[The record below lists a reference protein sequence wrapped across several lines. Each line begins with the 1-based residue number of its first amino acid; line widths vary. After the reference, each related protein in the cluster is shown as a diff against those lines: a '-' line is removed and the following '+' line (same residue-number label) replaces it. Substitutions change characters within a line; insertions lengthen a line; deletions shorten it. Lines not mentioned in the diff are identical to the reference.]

1 MSSTA
6 LIICGALGRDV
17 KDIITRRGWDVDVYG
32 VSALLHLYPSRIVGE
47 LRDKLRELRP
57 RYEKL
62 VVVYGECGTTGKLEP
77 VLEETGAVRLRG
89 PHCYEMYAGEARF
102 KEVAESRPGTFFLT
116 DWLVRNFDRAVIR
129 GLGLDRDP
137 ELKPMLFGNYEAVLY
152 LRQVPNPRLAEKA
165 GEIAAYLGL
174 PLEIDDVGLGELE
187 ERLAAL
193 VEGASPPTRLAAD
206 LPGERGG
213 EGLISLRG

>member
-1 MSSTA
+1 MSATA
-6 LIICGALGRDV
+6 LVICGALGRDV

-32 VSALLHLYPSRIVGE
+32 VSALLHLYPSRIVDE

-57 RYEKL
+57 RYKNL

-89 PHCYEMYAGEARF
+89 PHCYEMYAGERRF
-102 KEVAESRPGTFFLT
+102 KEVTESKPGTFFLT
-116 DWLVRNFDRAVIR
+116 DWLVRNFDRAVVK

-174 PLEIDDVGLGELE
+174 PLEIEDVGLGELE

-193 VEGASPPTRLAAD
+193 VEA
-206 LPGERGG
+206 
-213 EGLISLRG
+213 

>member
-1 MSSTA
+1 MSTTA
-6 LIICGALGRDV
+6 LVICGALGRDV

-32 VSALLHLYPSRIVGE
+32 ISALLHLYPSRIVDE
-47 LRDKLRELRP
+47 LREKLRELRP

-89 PHCYEMYAGEARF
+89 PHCYEMYAGERRF
-102 KEVAESRPGTFFLT
+102 KEVTESRPGTFFLT
-116 DWLVRNFDRAVIR
+116 DWLVRNFDRAVMK

-165 GEIAAYLGL
+165 GQIAAYLEL
-174 PLEIDDVGLGELE
+174 PLEIEDVGLGELE

-193 VEGASPPTRLAAD
+193 VEGANIPTRPAA
-206 LPGERGG
+206 
-213 EGLISLRG
+213 GL